1 MLRESSQNWR
11 SCKNSVYSCKVVHT
25 YVVTNSLFVKIFLSV
40 PCTHDNPMK
49 LNLAICS
56 VLSLSSWWQQ
66 HLGKTCGLQCQ
77 NGVTVCDSFVIRK
90 NRSRRQHSLLVL
102 RLRLVIQMHIVTEWQ
117 GRNREWSKI
126 RYNRTLH
133 EKLRQNRLY
142 YTKVAVGN

>member
-66 HLGKTCGLQCQ
+66 PLGKICGLQCQ

-117 GRNREWSKI
+117 GRNREWSKR

>member
-40 PCTHDNPMK
+40 PCTHDNPIK

-66 HLGKTCGLQCQ
+66 PLGKICGLQCQ